1 MPEYTWVW
9 RILNLFKILFA
20 SFLSFFMFISTSNAE
35 VCLAGY
41 YMTGNGNCEP
51 CEPGTYKPD
60 NGNHECSTCP
70 NHDVVYTVN
79 NTLKSQYLT
88 FYRSGATAPGE
99 CYYQIDCPVY
109 WSSDFTVSTFTYWN
123 GSDCVPCPDN
133 YKYVYNGG
141 QVSYY
146 IGALW
151 KDSTPGACTNCC
163 EPNIYTITLT
173 AIDPDDPS
181 NKNTRILYVKYGVGF
196 SEDKNST
203 NWPTGIDHDI
213 LPTFPAESSWWL
225 NETSIFSGY
234 YNEETMIID
243 GSGGT
248 KAGNDQIKSDIEA
261 KAKFNNAVQYT
272 VNYKYND
279 EPDGTETQSCYY
291 VREGRKC
298 TAKNFNNSK
307 YSLGNKVFAA
317 WCLEKSG
324 NTCTKRI
331 EVGGDIPRPKKPSV
345 IGNLD
350 KQSVTLTPILEDC
363 PAGYYCQA
371 GNKTACPGGTT
382 SDSGASSINDCYL
395 KGGVTQMCGVFN
407 GKTQCATLDSGTDRI
422 YY

>member
-1 MPEYTWVW
+1 M
-9 RILNLFKILFA
+9 FKTL
-20 SFLSFFMFISTSNAE
+20 FLSFISVSLLTSISY
-35 VCLAGY
+35 AGECKPGQY
-41 YMTGNGNCEP
+41 QNDTAPDGCSPCGKGKYSTEPNSRSCKDCVAPSISYGAPELMSIPFPVEFTKEEGEDTDECAWSITVEKGKKLTLNEYSLKFEQKDCDTGYTSDER
-51 CEPGTYKPD
+51 
-60 NGNHECSTCP
+60 
-70 NHDVVYTVN
+70 TVN
-79 NTLKSQYLT
+79 GTGY
-88 FYRSGATAPGE
+88 A
-99 CYYQIDCPVY
+99 
-109 WSSDFTVSTFTYWN
+109 
-123 GSDCVPCPDN
+123 
-133 YKYVYNGG
+133 YNDKLENL
-141 QVSYY
+141 QRC
-146 IGALW
+146 
-151 KDSTPGACTNCC
+151 DQR
-163 EPNIYTITLT
+163 EIYTITLT

-181 NKNTRILYVKYGVGF
+181 NEDTRTLYVKYGVGF
-196 SEDKNST
+196 SEDKNFTDWS
-203 NWPTGIDHDI
+203 TGIDHGI

-248 KAGNDQIKSDIEA
+248 RVGNDQIKSDIKAEA
-261 KAKFNNAVQYT
+261 KFYNAVQYT

-382 SDSGASSINDCYL
+382 SDKGSSSINDCYL